1 MKVLFCKCLATCLC
15 MKPQPFPSLEPPLI
29 YMKRWN
35 VITGNRS
42 GEKYENMKI
51 FTVESA
57 ENDSVRY
64 LLRQIL
70 DRMQVRI
77 ERIDEQRYKDEKEE
91 EMKNDWML
99 AAAVLDRICAFAFA
113 IILVAGTV
121 VFITLITTHHG

>member
-15 MKPQPFPSLEPPLI
+15 MKPQSSPSLEPPLI

-42 GEKYENMKI
+42 GKKSENMNI
-51 FTVESA
+51 STLESTK
-57 ENDSVRY
+57 NDSVRN
-64 LLRQIL
+64 LLRQML
-70 DRMQVRI
+70 DRMQVCI
-77 ERIDEQRYKDEKEE
+77 ERIDEQRYKNEKEE
-91 EMKNDWML
+91 EITNDWML

-121 VFITLITTHHG
+121 VFITTITTHQG

>member
-15 MKPQPFPSLEPPLI
+15 MKPQPSPSLEPPLI

-42 GEKYENMKI
+42 GKKSENMNI
-51 FTVESA
+51 STLEST
-57 ENDSVRY
+57 ENDSVRN
-64 LLRQIL
+64 LLRQML
-70 DRMQVRI
+70 DRMQVCI

-91 EMKNDWML
+91 EITNDWML

-121 VFITLITTHHG
+121 VFITLITTHQG